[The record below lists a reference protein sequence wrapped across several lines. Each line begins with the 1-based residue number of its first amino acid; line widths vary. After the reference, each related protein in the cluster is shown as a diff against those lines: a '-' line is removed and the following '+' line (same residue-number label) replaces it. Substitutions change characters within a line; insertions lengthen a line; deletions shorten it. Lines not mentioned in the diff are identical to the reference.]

1 MVKLPIM
8 GSFSANKCATM
19 QYVSIE
25 IEKMGAEMAFCWLAS
40 SLLRYHLKHR
50 LTILQ

>member
-1 MVKLPIM
+1 MVKLPIRR
-8 GSFSANKCATM
+8 SFSANKYATM